1 MESGTVS
8 CKAILLWFK
17 KWEMEF
23 YGKKNQREKRVYVN
37 GNDFALK
44 TKWDKNL

>member
-1 MESGTVS
+1 MGNG
-8 CKAILLWFK
+8 IL
-17 KWEMEF
+17 WE
-23 YGKKNQREKRVYVN
+23 KNQREKRVYVN